1 MEVNIEN
8 IKVSKEIEKVLI
20 NNYHL
25 FCKGILNKYNRGEK
39 SVWVRVV
46 EDKGDISVALVSPRK
61 TNIEERYNLDDMSLR
76 RFKPDESYCKYLYN
90 ILSIFT
96 KLNLNVDKIT
106 ANVRHHRFD
115 SIYITRYI

>member
-46 EDKGDISVALVSPRK
+46 GDKGDISVALVSPRK